1 MFLVEGDS
9 FHSSTYFVYIVTQDK
24 YTLALKK
31 LQAEKDMMLPSEF
44 QQQYKK
50 AFFETDGPS
59 RRMTKHA
66 LAIVDPGLGDEWW
79 R

>member
-1 MFLVEGDS
+1 MR
-9 FHSSTYFVYIVTQDK
+9 QDK
-24 YTLALKK
+24 YALALKK
-31 LQAEKDMMLPSEF
+31 LQAEKDMMLPADF

-66 LAIVDPGLGDEWW
+66 LAIVDPGMVEVFLSTNISLFNVQIHFEL
-79 R
+79 

>member
-1 MFLVEGDS
+1 MR
-9 FHSSTYFVYIVTQDK
+9 QDK
-24 YTLALKK
+24 YALALKK
-31 LQAEKDMMLPSEF
+31 LQAEKDMMLPADF

-66 LAIVDPGLGDEWW
+66 LAIVDPALGDEWW
-79 R
+79 RYFFQHTSM